1 MEPEGRPRYKGLK
14 KRMKHFF
21 KALVVSLRA
30 GQAPDRDVVAAFIAD
45 SRLMTSFPGKGDA
58 FYPAYDAEVD
68 RLEEAAAAGD
78 IAAMTASVA
87 ALDRMKKECHSR
99 HA

>member
-1 MEPEGRPRYKGLK
+1 
-14 KRMKHFF
+14 
-21 KALVVSLRA
+21 
-30 GQAPDRDVVAAFIAD
+30 
-45 SRLMTSFPGKGDA
+45 MTSYPGKGDA

-68 RLEEAAAAGD
+68 RLEAAAQAGDVEAA
-78 IAAMTASVA
+78 TASVA